1 MTTKKLLAGVALTAL
16 IAGGAYAQDNVT
28 AATGDLRTDR
38 DFAAEYDGGIGD
50 NAIFIHDFDNADYAG
65 LGASAVLDITF
76 TLTGGL
82 VLGELAQ
89 DADVTS
95 AGTGGLGGVCGVTV
109 QAGGGIGSTS
119 VTYRTTGTPNACD
132 GDNTYDFDL
141 TRSAANASQ
150 DSGATVT
157 VVCNSDCGAF
167 INESDTFTLIDDTS
181 AFPSGSQDLT
191 AAATVTLDVDGIGPV
206 GPHTLGN
213 VDYDFDAAAIFTD
226 GDGVAIGGVAG
237 IVVGDAVA
245 SAELEVDFPGGD
257 DGIATVAV
265 DAGGAVACTEDAGAG
280 VNTWSCALTPA
291 QLDTLLA
298 DGEVTFTSDDTNP
311 IAQQTP
317 TATLTVTANADY
329 AAPPSVSGSL
339 APIEWDD
346 GLTTTAVAASARE
359 WVRFGSGGTE
369 SNFRIQLASDA
380 AAAAVTQVQVTTA
393 AGNGVPAGSVLLNAG
408 TADTGF
414 QVKGSTITF
423 NSRALGAAAGATGNA
438 DITGVGLQTADA
450 DAGLMAGADLNRQ
463 LVNRTPGSF
472 VATGGLT
479 DN

>member
-1 MTTKKLLAGVALTAL
+1 MTIKKLLAGVALTAL
-16 IAGGAYAQDNVT
+16 VAGGAYAQDNFT

-50 NAIFIHDFDNADYAG
+50 NAIFTHDADNADYDN
-65 LGASAVLDITF
+65 LGAAAVVDITIS
-76 TLTGGL
+76 TTGGL
-82 VLGELAQ
+82 VLGEIVD
-89 DADVTS
+89 DADFTEGS
-95 AGTGGLGGVCGVTV
+95 ANCSFTV

-119 VTYRTTGTPNACD
+119 VTFRNDGADFRACANDTTFD
-132 GDNTYDFDL
+132 IDL
-141 TRSAANASQ
+141 TRSAANHSQ

-157 VVCNSDCGAF
+157 VTCSSDCGTFVA
-167 INESDTFTLIDDTS
+167 ESDTFTLIDDTS
-181 AFPSGSQDLT
+181 VFPTGSQDVT
-191 AAATVTLDVDGIGPV
+191 AAATVTLDTDGIGPV

-213 VDYDFDAAAIFTD
+213 VDFDFDGTGIFTD
-226 GDGVAIGGVAG
+226 GDGVTIGGVAG

-245 SAELEVDFPGGD
+245 SAELEIDFPGGD
-257 DGIATVAV
+257 DGVATVAV
-265 DAGGAVACTEDAGAG
+265 DVGGAVACTEDAGAG
-280 VNTWSCALTPA
+280 VNTWSCALSAT

-298 DGEVTFTSDDTNP
+298 DGEVTFTSDNTDP

-317 TATLTVTANADY
+317 TAMLTVTANADY
-329 AAPPSVSGSL
+329 AAPGSVSGSL

-346 GLTTTAVAASARE
+346 GLSETAVATGGPRE

-380 AAAAVTQVQVTTA
+380 AAADITQVQVAVA
-393 AGNGVPAGSVLLNAG
+393 AGNGVPAGTVLLNAG

-438 DITGVGLQTADA
+438 DITGVMLQTLDA
-450 DAGLMAGADLNRQ
+450 DVASAGGADMNRQ

-472 VATGGLT
+472 VATGGMT